1 MARAS
6 GLNKQEGS
14 AVVKVYETLTGV
26 TVGPRLSWTVSLA
39 PIQPAPDQDR
49 TTMTSDRIIIAGAGH
64 AGGSAA
70 AMLRQLGWKTGIT
83 LIGEEPLPPY
93 QRPPLSK
100 AWLKGEADAES
111 LALRPPAFYNDA
123 DIELRLN
130 DRVTK
135 IDPAAHAATF
145 GDGDTMHYAHL
156 ILATGSRARRIPL
169 PGIDQANVL
178 ELRTAADADKLK
190 AVLGPGRRLAIIGG
204 GYIGLEAAASAR
216 SLGAEVTIIELAPR
230 VLARVACEIL
240 SNFFQDFHR
249 SQGVTIELNAGV
261 QALEGEGTV
270 TGVRLAD
277 GRTIPCDAALI
288 GVGGVPNE
296 ELAKDAGLACDGGIV
311 VDLDARTSNPTIFA
325 IGDCTKR
332 QLPLYDR
339 TMRLESVPNA
349 LEQAKQAASAIC
361 GRARPAAEV
370 PWFWSDQ
377 YDLRLQIAGI
387 PFDATQ
393 IVVRGDVA
401 AGKFAL
407 FHLAEDG
414 TVQAVEAVNSPPEF
428 MGGHRIVQ
436 RRKQLTAD
444 RIMDLSVTMQEL
456 AS

>member
-1 MARAS
+1 MA
-6 GLNKQEGS
+6 
-14 AVVKVYETLTGV
+14 Y
-26 TVGPRLSWTVSLA
+26 
-39 PIQPAPDQDR
+39 
-49 TTMTSDRIIIAGAGH
+49 DRIIIAGAGH

-83 LIGEEPLPPY
+83 LVGDEPLPPY

-100 AWLKGEADAES
+100 AWLTGEADADS
-111 LALRPPAFYNDA
+111 LALRPLGFYNDA
-123 DIELRLN
+123 DIELKLGLS
-130 DRVTK
+130 VTK
-135 IDPAAHAATF
+135 IDPAEHRVTF
-145 GDGDTMHYAHL
+145 SDGDTMHYAHL

-169 PGIDQANVL
+169 PGIDLANVL

-190 AVLGPGRRLAIIGG
+190 AVLGRGSVLPWSAAGISASKPPRRPAHWVPRP
-204 GYIGLEAAASAR
+204 R
-216 SLGAEVTIIELAPR
+216 SSRSRRR

-249 SQGVTIELNAGV
+249 SQGVAIELNAGV
-261 QALEGEGTV
+261 QALEGVNGTV

-277 GRTIPCDAALI
+277 GRVIPCDAALI

-296 ELAKDAGLACDGGIV
+296 ELARDAGIACDGGIV
-311 VDLDARTSNPTIFA
+311 VDLNARTSDPDIFA

-332 QLPLYDR
+332 PLPLYGR

-361 GRARPAAEV
+361 GRPQPAPEV

-377 YDLRLQIAGI
+377 YDLRLQIVGI
-387 PFDATQ
+387 PFDTTEV
-393 IVVRGDVA
+393 VVRGDVA

-407 FHLAEDG
+407 FHLTADG
-414 TVQAVEAVNSPPEF
+414 TVQAVEAVNASTEF
-428 MGGHRIVQ
+428 MGGRRIIQ
-436 RRKQLTAD
+436 RRRKLTAE
-444 RIMDLSVTMQEL
+444 RISDMTVTMQEL